1 MFDEKFKEA
10 VRNRE
15 YYRLNDYELPPE
27 SVFGWKEAVWLLDSH
42 PDEERIINE
51 SKLGFLLTA
60 VERRNSAPK
69 FIKDIIKE
77 LESIFPNNQITAHI
91 YSGFTKK
98 SKSLGSLHRD
108 PMDVLYLQVLGNVE
122 WSMWQANKIQYYE
135 DSTKTILDKEEADL
149 LYSSLFKPGNMIW
162 VPREEY
168 HLVKPINSRLGVS
181 FGIEGK
187 IDPATYI

>member
-27 SVFGWKEAVWLLDSH
+27 SVFGWKEAIWLLDSN
-42 PDEERIINE
+42 PDEVRKLGP
-51 SKLGFLLTA
+51 KLGFVLTA
-60 VERRNSAPK
+60 LECRHSTPK

-77 LESIFPNNQITAHI
+77 LESIFPNNLITAHI
-91 YSGFTKK
+91 YGGLTAKTQSRG
-98 SKSLGSLHRD
+98 GLHRD
-108 PMDVLYLQVLGNVE
+108 NMDVLYLQTLGNIE
-122 WSMWQANKIQYYE
+122 WSIWQANEIQYYKDE
-135 DSTKTILDKEEADL
+135 SKRNLEKEEAEL
-149 LYSSLFKPGNMIW
+149 LYTSFFKPGNMIW

-168 HLVKPINSRLGVS
+168 HLVEPYNSRLGIS

>member
-10 VRNRE
+10 VRNRQ

-27 SVFGWKEAVWLLDSH
+27 SVFGWKEAIWLLDSH

-77 LESIFPNNQITAHI
+77 LESIFPNNQISTHI

-98 SKSLGSLHRD
+98 SKSRGGLHRD
-108 PMDVLYLQVLGNVE
+108 SMDVLYLQVLGNIE
-122 WSMWQANKIQYYE
+122 WSMWRANEIQYYKDE
-135 DSTKTILDKEEADL
+135 SKRNLEKEEAEL
-149 LYSSLFKPGNMIW
+149 SYTSLFKPGNMIW

-168 HLVKPINSRLGVS
+168 HLVEPYNSRLGVS

-187 IDPATYI
+187 IDPSTYI